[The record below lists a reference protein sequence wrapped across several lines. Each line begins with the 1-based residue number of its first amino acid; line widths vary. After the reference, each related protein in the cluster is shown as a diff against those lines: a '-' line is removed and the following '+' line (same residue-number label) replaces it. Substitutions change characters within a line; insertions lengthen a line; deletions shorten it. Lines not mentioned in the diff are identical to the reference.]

1 MAEQIVFGADIDN
14 VTIKNING
22 KLVAIG
28 GSESAEDEV
37 EVLSSHQALAE
48 TDENY
53 VESVSYWLRHKATQA
68 VWEAKKEE
76 FRARSAPVSESFVSG
91 PAFDAKF
98 TTVNVDND
106 NLELM
111 LADAE
116 ITSAVD
122 NKVGKPSEFFTNVPV
137 EHFSKSGF
145 ENAKAFNE
153 AHADSKYRV
162 TTKKRYAESTEH
174 PIVQET
180 TLELPYPKLPYY
192 VEENLTTLPANEKHY
207 IYSYI
212 DSPDFRSF
220 SYRGESNAIYSQYFN
235 ELRNSGRLQ
244 VQVHYKLTLEDNR
257 VIEGDHTIYQIDLD
271 REEVPD
277 YADNVSNIVSQE
289 WTFSPITVQG
299 FYGKFVV
306 TPGVYTQ

>member
-1 MAEQIVFGADIDN
+1 MAEKIVFGADIDN
-14 VTIKNING
+14 VTIKNVNG
-22 KLVAIG
+22 VLVAVG

-37 EVLSSHQALAE
+37 EVLSTHSALVE

-76 FRARSAPVSESFVSG
+76 LRTRSAPVSESFVSS
-91 PAFDAKF
+91 PLFDSKF
-98 TTVNVDND
+98 TTVNVHDD
-106 NLELM
+106 NLELT
-111 LADAE
+111 LANLG

-122 NKVGKPSEFFTNVPV
+122 NKVGKPSEFFTDVPV

-145 ENAKAFNE
+145 ESAKAFNE
-153 AHADSKYRV
+153 THADSKYRV
-162 TTKKRYAESTEH
+162 TTKKRYAKSTGH

-192 VEENLTTLPANEKHY
+192 VEENLTTLPINEKHY

-212 DSPDFRSF
+212 GSPYFSSF
-220 SYRGESNAIYSQYFN
+220 SSYGESNAIFNQYFN
-235 ELRNSGRLQ
+235 DLQNSGRLQ

-257 VIEGDHTIYQIDLD
+257 VIEGDHTFYQTDIN

-277 YADNVSNIVSQE
+277 YADNIGNIVSQE

>member
-1 MAEQIVFGADIDN
+1 MAEKIVFGADIDN
-14 VTIKNING
+14 VTIKNVNG
-22 KLVAIG
+22 VLVAVG

-37 EVLSSHQALAE
+37 EVLSSHQALVE

-76 FRARSAPVSESFVSG
+76 LRTRSAPVSESFVSS

-98 TTVNVDND
+98 TTVNVNDD
-106 NLELM
+106 NLELT

-116 ITSAVD
+116 LTSAVD
-122 NKVGKPSEFFTNVPV
+122 NKAGKPSEFFTNVPT
-137 EHFSKSGF
+137 EHFSKSSF

-153 AHADSKYRV
+153 AHENSQYRV
-162 TTKKRYAESTEH
+162 TTKKRYAKSTGY

-180 TLELPYPKLPYY
+180 TLELPYPKLPYT
-192 VEENLTTLPANEKHY
+192 EENLTTTPDHDKHY
-207 IYSYI
+207 IYSYVDRPGFI
-212 DSPDFRSF
+212 SSEN
-220 SYRGESNAIYSQYFN
+220 STIYNQYFN
-235 ELRNSGRLQ
+235 DLQSSGKLQ
-244 VQVHYKLTLEDNR
+244 IQAHYKLTLEDNR
-257 VIEGDHTIYQIDLD
+257 VIEGDHTFHETELN

-277 YADNVSNIVSQE
+277 YADNMSNIVSQE
-289 WTFSPITVQG
+289 WTFSPITLQG

-306 TPGVYTQ
+306 TPGVFTQ

>member
-1 MAEQIVFGADIDN
+1 MAEQIVFGTDIDN

-22 KLVAIG
+22 VLVAVG

-37 EVLSSHQALAE
+37 EVLSSHQALVE

-76 FRARSAPVSESFVSG
+76 LRTRSAPVSESFISG
-91 PAFDAKF
+91 PEFDTKF
-98 TTVNVDND
+98 TTVNVNDD
-106 NLELM
+106 NLELT

-122 NKVGKPSEFFTNVPV
+122 NKVGKPAEFFTNVPV
-137 EHFSKSGF
+137 EHFSKSSF

-153 AHADSKYRV
+153 AHTDSKYRV
-162 TTKKRYAESTEH
+162 TTKKRYAESAGH

-192 VEENLTTLPANEKHY
+192 VEENLTTTPYHEKHY

-212 DSPDFRSF
+212 GSPNFTS
-220 SYRGESNAIYSQYFN
+220 SEQGTIYSQYFN
-235 ELRNSGRLQ
+235 DLQNSGRLQ
-244 VQVHYKLTLEDNR
+244 IQAHYKLTLEDNR
-257 VIEGDHTIYQIDLD
+257 VIEGDHTFYQTDLD
-271 REEVPD
+271 REQVPD
-277 YADNVSNIVSQE
+277 YADNIGNIVSQE

-306 TPGVYTQ
+306 TAEVYTQ

>member
-1 MAEQIVFGADIDN
+1 MAEKIVFGADIDN
-14 VTIKNING
+14 VTIKNVNG
-22 KLVAIG
+22 VLVAVG

-37 EVLSSHQALAE
+37 EVLSSHQALVE

-53 VESVSYWLRHKATQA
+53 VESVSYWLRHKSTQA

-76 FRARSAPVSESFVSG
+76 LRARSAPVSESFVSG
-91 PAFDAKF
+91 PLFDSKF
-98 TTVNVDND
+98 TNVDVNND
-106 NLELM
+106 NLELT
-111 LADAE
+111 LANLE
-116 ITSAVD
+116 ITSTVD

-137 EHFSKSGF
+137 EYFSKSSF

-162 TTKKRYAESTEH
+162 TTKKRYAESAGH

-192 VEENLTTLPANEKHY
+192 VEENLTVNPIKEKHY
-207 IYSYI
+207 IYSSI
-212 DSPDFRSF
+212 DSPDFSSF
-220 SYRGESNAIYSQYFN
+220 NSYGESNAIYSQYFN

-257 VIEGDHTIYQIDLD
+257 VIEGDRTIYQTDLD
-271 REEVPD
+271 REQVPD
-277 YADNVSNIVSQE
+277 YADNIGNIVSQE

>member
-1 MAEQIVFGADIDN
+1 MAEKIVFEADIDN
-14 VTIKNING
+14 VTIKNVNG
-22 KLVAIG
+22 VLVAVG

-37 EVLSSHQALAE
+37 EVLSTHSALVE

-76 FRARSAPVSESFVSG
+76 LRTRSALVSESFVSG
-91 PAFDAKF
+91 PKFDAKF
-98 TTVNVDND
+98 TNVDIHND
-106 NLELM
+106 NLELT

-122 NKVGKPSEFFTNVPV
+122 SKAGKPSEFFTNVPV

-153 AHADSKYRV
+153 AHVDSKYRV
-162 TTKKRYAESTEH
+162 TTKKRYAESTGH

-180 TLELPYPKLPYY
+180 TLELPYPKLPYAEQNVTTTPSY
-192 VEENLTTLPANEKHY
+192 GAHQIFLGFDQTDVSSENLSVYT
-207 IYSYI
+207 
-212 DSPDFRSF
+212 
-220 SYRGESNAIYSQYFN
+220 QYFN
-235 ELRNSGRLQ
+235 DLQYSGRLQ
-244 VQVHYKLTLEDNR
+244 VQAHYKLTVSGR
-257 VIEGDHTIYQIDLD
+257 VIEGEHTFYSTVAD
-271 REEVPD
+271 RQEVPD
-277 YADNVSNIVSQE
+277 YMDNIGNIDSQE

-306 TPGVYTQ
+306 TAGVFTQ

>member
-1 MAEQIVFGADIDN
+1 MAEKIVFGADIDN
-14 VTIKNING
+14 VTIKNVNG
-22 KLVAIG
+22 VLVAVG

-37 EVLSSHQALAE
+37 EVLSSHQALVE

-76 FRARSAPVSESFVSG
+76 FRTRSTPVNESFVSG
-91 PAFDAKF
+91 PLFDSKF
-98 TTVNVDND
+98 TAADSND
-106 NLELM
+106 NLELT
-111 LADAE
+111 LANLG

-137 EHFSKSGF
+137 EHFSKSSF
-145 ENAKAFNE
+145 ESAKAFNE
-153 AHADSKYRV
+153 AHANSKYRV
-162 TTKKRYAESTEH
+162 TTKKRYAESTGH

-212 DSPDFRSF
+212 GSPDFSSF
-220 SYRGESNAIYSQYFN
+220 SSYGETNAIFNQYFN
-235 ELRNSGRLQ
+235 DLQNSGRLR
-244 VQVHYKLTLEDNR
+244 VQAHYKLTLEDNR
-257 VIEGDHTIYQIDLD
+257 VIEGDHTFYQTDLN

-277 YADNVSNIVSQE
+277 YADNIGNIVSQE
-289 WTFSPITVQG
+289 WTISPITVQG

>member
-1 MAEQIVFGADIDN
+1 MVKVVFDTDLDETTIRVDN
-14 VTIKNING
+14 DKV
-22 KLVAIG
+22 VVVPD
-28 GSESAEDEV
+28 DEV
-37 EVLSSHQALAE
+37 EALESYSVPAE
-48 TDENY
+48 DDTHY
-53 VESVSYWLRHKATQA
+53 VATKERWFRHVETGA
-68 VWEAKKEE
+68 VWKAFNHVSET
-76 FRARSAPVSESFVSG
+76 RSAPVSESFVSS
-91 PAFDAKF
+91 PLFDSKF
-98 TTVNVDND
+98 TTVNVHDD
-106 NLELM
+106 NLELT
-111 LADAE
+111 LANLE

-137 EHFSKSGF
+137 EHFSKSSF

-162 TTKKRYAESTEH
+162 TTKKRYAESTGH

-192 VEENLTTLPANEKHY
+192 VEENLTTLPAKEKHY

-212 DSPDFRSF
+212 GSPDFSSF
-220 SYRGESNAIYSQYFN
+220 SSYGETNAIFNQYFN
-235 ELRNSGRLQ
+235 DLQNSGSLR
-244 VQVHYKLTLEDNR
+244 VQAHYKLTLEDNR
-257 VIEGDHTIYQIDLD
+257 VIEGDHTFYQADLN

-277 YADNVSNIVSQE
+277 YADNIGNIVSQE
-289 WTFSPITVQG
+289 WTISPITVQG